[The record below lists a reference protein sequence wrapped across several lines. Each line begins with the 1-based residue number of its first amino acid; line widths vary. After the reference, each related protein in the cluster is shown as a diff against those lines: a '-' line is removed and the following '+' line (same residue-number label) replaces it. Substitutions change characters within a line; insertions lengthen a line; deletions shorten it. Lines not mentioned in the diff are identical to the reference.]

1 MASTV
6 TDPRKA
12 HTLSEFLSA
21 MASSSA
27 VSYYKLSF
35 IEKRNRIE
43 YTVKNILSD
52 YIYELKQASRLV
64 TLTEQQELKYF
75 YRPKI
80 LSSDVYGST
89 ELYYIILAI
98 NDICDI
104 KEFNINPIR
113 MLTKDDMTDLISKI
127 YNIEK
132 SAIEAYNNIHK

>member
-1 MASTV
+1 MASTI

-35 IEKRNRIE
+35 IEKRDRIE

-64 TLTEQQELKYF
+64 TLSEQQELKYF

-113 MLTKDDMTDLISKI
+113 MLTKDDMSDLISKI